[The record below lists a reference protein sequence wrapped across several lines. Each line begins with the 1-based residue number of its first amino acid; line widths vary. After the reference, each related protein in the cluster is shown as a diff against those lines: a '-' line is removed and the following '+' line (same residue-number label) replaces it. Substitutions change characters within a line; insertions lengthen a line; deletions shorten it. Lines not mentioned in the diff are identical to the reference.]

1 MNKHTHAIALSIV
14 FGYIFFQ
21 MMEASIPTDTNCSYM
36 ASPVTDLLAFLW
48 GFLLVGY
55 GFKYDNAVLTLLG
68 SSIIVEHIFQLKRK
82 V

>member
-1 MNKHTHAIALSIV
+1 MNNHIHAIALSIV

-21 MMEASIPTDTNCSYM
+21 MMEASIPTDANCSYM